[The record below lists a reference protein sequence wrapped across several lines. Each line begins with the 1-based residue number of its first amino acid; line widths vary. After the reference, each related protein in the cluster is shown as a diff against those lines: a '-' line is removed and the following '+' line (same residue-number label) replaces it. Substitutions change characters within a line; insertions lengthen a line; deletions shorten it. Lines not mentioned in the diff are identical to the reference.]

1 MENNKLIL
9 EFMNVRPVMYG
20 PDSYG
25 WRDGVFF
32 SCSHDTPEK
41 VIDSIAV
48 YAKYDCDWNWIMPVV
63 QKCYD
68 VSEEHEFVED
78 ITHALFEVNI
88 KALYKAIVEFIEA
101 RNGAI
106 SGYKDSTASK

>member
-1 MENNKLIL
+1 MKNNRLIL
-9 EFMNVRPVMYG
+9 DFMGVAPIMYG
-20 PDSYG
+20 PNSYG

-41 VIDSIAV
+41 VMDSIAV

-68 VSEEHEFVED
+68 VAEEDEFVGD
-78 ITHALFEVNI
+78 ITHALLDVNI
-88 KALYKAIVEFIEA
+88 EELYKAIVEFIRK

-106 SGYKDSTASK
+106 